1 MIVFITVLI
10 LICLFLIGYIGYFK
24 YWICKEYKDVKDYI
38 PQSNTELQRQDALQ
52 KFIEEILR
60 RF

>member
-24 YWICKEYKDVKDYI
+24 YWIYKEYKDVKDYI

>member
-10 LICLFLIGYIGYFK
+10 IICLFLLGYIGYFK
-24 YWICKEYKDVKDYI
+24 YWIYKEYRDVKDYI
-38 PQSNTELQRQDALQ
+38 PQSNAELLRQDALKQ
-52 KFIEEILR
+52 FIEEILR